1 MRRRDFIAAATLA
14 IGGCASPTERSESLG
29 APLDA
34 AAFHKERRFAQLPMG
49 RIAYIERGSGPAAL
63 FLHGFP
69 LCSFQWRGAIERLS
83 AHRRCV
89 APDFMGLG
97 YSQITADQSCVPA
110 AQVDMLAALLDSLD
124 ISSVDLIANDSGGAI
139 AQLFMLKHPERV
151 RTLLL
156 TNCDVEPDS
165 PPAALLP
172 VLEMARAGTFA
183 DKWLGAWVADKN
195 LARSEQGLGG
205 LTYTYPERLSDE
217 AIDIYLGPLV
227 SSPERKALVHAYTLG
242 LDPNPLAGIES
253 ALRSC
258 RTPTRI
264 IWGTGDNIFSQA
276 SPDYLHRILPNS
288 RGVRRV
294 AGAKLFFP
302 EEFPDLIAEELRG
315 LWGVGR

>member
-14 IGGCASPTERSESLG
+14 IAGCASRTERSALPG

-34 AAFHKERRFAQLPMG
+34 AAFHKERRFSQLPMG

-83 AHRRCV
+83 SHRRCV

-97 YSQITADQSCVPA
+97 FSQVAAGQSCVPA

-124 ISSVDLIANDSGGAI
+124 ISTVDLVANDSGGAV
-139 AQLFMLKHPERV
+139 AQLFMLKHPNRV

-172 VLEMARAGTFA
+172 VIEMARAGTFA

-276 SPDYLHRILPNS
+276 SPDYLHGILPNS

-294 AGAKLFFP
+294 PGAKLFFP
-302 EEFPDLIAEELRG
+302 EEFPDLIAAELRG
-315 LWGVGR
+315 LWGVG

>member
-14 IGGCASPTERSESLG
+14 IGGCASRTERSELS
-29 APLDA
+29 AAVLDVT
-34 AAFHKERRFAQLPMG
+34 AFHKERRFAHLPMG
-49 RIAYIERGSGPAAL
+49 RIAYIERGSGPTAL

-97 YSQITADQSCVPA
+97 YSQIAADQSCAPA
-110 AQVDMLAALLDSLD
+110 AQVDMLASLLHSLD
-124 ISSVDLIANDSGGAI
+124 ISSVDLIANDSGGAV
-139 AQLFMLKHPERV
+139 AQLFMLEHPERV
-151 RTLLL
+151 RSLLL

-205 LTYTYPERLSDE
+205 MTYTYPERLSDD

-227 SSPERKALVHAYTLG
+227 SSPERKALLHGYALG

-253 ALRSC
+253 SLRSC

-264 IWGTGDNIFSQA
+264 VWGTGDSIFSQA

-294 AGAKLFFP
+294 PGAKLFFP
-302 EEFPDLIAEELRG
+302 EEFPELIAEELRR
-315 LWGVGR
+315 LWQVA

>member
-14 IGGCASPTERSESLG
+14 ISGCASRTERSEPSG
-29 APLDA
+29 ALLDA

-83 AHRRCV
+83 SHRRCV

-97 YSQITADQSCVPA
+97 FSEIAADQSCAPA
-110 AQVDMLAALLDSLD
+110 AQVDMLEALLDSLD
-124 ISSVDLIANDSGGAI
+124 ISSVDLIANDSGGAV
-139 AQLFMLKHPERV
+139 AQLFMLKYPKRV

-172 VLEMARAGTFA
+172 VIEMARAGTFA

-205 LTYTYPERLSDE
+205 MTYTYPERLSNE

-227 SSPERKALVHAYTLG
+227 SSAERKALVHAYTLG

-276 SPDYLHRILPNS
+276 SPDYLHRVLPNS

-294 AGAKLFFP
+294 PGAKLFFP

-315 LWGVGR
+315 LWGVA

>member
-14 IGGCASPTERSESLG
+14 IGGCASRTERSKLSG

-49 RIAYIERGSGPAAL
+49 RIAYIERGAGPAAL

-83 AHRRCV
+83 SHRRCV

-97 YSQITADQSCVPA
+97 FSQITVDQSCVPA

-124 ISSVDLIANDSGGAI
+124 ISSVDLIANDSGGAV
-139 AQLFMLKHPERV
+139 AQLFMLKHPNRV

-172 VLEMARAGTFA
+172 VLDMARAGTFA

-276 SPDYLHRILPNS
+276 SPDYLHRILPDS

-294 AGAKLFFP
+294 PGAKLFFP

-315 LWGVGR
+315 LWGLG